1 MTFKILTDDTKIII
15 NRSNGRSLGLPLECN
30 LHLDPLCGESKQFI
44 KSKFENIQLY
54 KIDETND
61 ENKLNQ
67 SENKI
72 DPIPLIK
79 QIDLIGRS
87 FLLDIEDSENKLRTQ
102 IMEAIHDHDKA
113 TKSNPEH
120 IRFR

>member
-1 MTFKILTDDTKIII
+1 MTFKILTDDTKKIT
-15 NRSNGRSLGLPLECN
+15 NRSNGRSLGLPLEYN
-30 LHLDPLCGESKQFI
+30 LHLDPLFGESKQFI

-61 ENKLNQ
+61 ESKLNQ

-79 QIDLIGRS
+79 PIDLIGHS
-87 FLLDIEDSENKLRTQ
+87 FLLDIEDGENKLRTQ